1 MNREVQKE
9 MTRDKII
16 QNATSVFGDF
26 SYDKASIN
34 MICKKAELSKGIVY
48 TILKIRTNSIV
59 IVC

>member
-26 SYDKASIN
+26 SYDKA
-34 MICKKAELSKGIVY
+34 
-48 TILKIRTNSIV
+48 
-59 IVC
+59 